1 MGESAS
7 PKKKEREQRSAEG
20 SVGRSVLF
28 SHDAA
33 GCAVPHGIGCYDCA
47 HDTYMHCYQVFAM
60 TKLFLTQLLVR
71 GRVAP
76 KIEKWKRRRSGII
89 VVSSIISS
97 IPIGSLA
104 YSATKRYV
112 RDQFKALSSEMVDRK
127 NNVEVLSLMPGFVA
141 TNMTKRI
148 KS

>member
-1 MGESAS
+1 
-7 PKKKEREQRSAEG
+7 
-20 SVGRSVLF
+20 
-28 SHDAA
+28 
-33 GCAVPHGIGCYDCA
+33 
-47 HDTYMHCYQVFAM
+47 M

-89 VVSSIISS
+89 VVSSIMSS
-97 IPIGSLA
+97 LPIGSLVYA
-104 YSATKRYV
+104 ATKRYV
-112 RDQFKALSSEMVDRK
+112 RDQFKALSTEMADRK

-148 KS
+148 KSQT